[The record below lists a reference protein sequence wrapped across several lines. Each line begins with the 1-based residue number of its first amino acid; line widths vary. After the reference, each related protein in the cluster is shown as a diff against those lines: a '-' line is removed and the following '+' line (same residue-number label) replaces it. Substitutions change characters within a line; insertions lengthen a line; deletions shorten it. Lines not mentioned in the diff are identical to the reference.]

1 MMTVTKAYARVCSGS
16 HRGSLF
22 YTVVCTGRAHTL
34 LPERPNKR
42 QESSTP
48 VAHAVERVAM
58 HSSLAEPSLRQTS
71 LQLSVSLGDMLK
83 GAARKTSKFGRVMRV
98 TTADGELN
106 LEAAALGVLQS
117 WATGDISFVVKP
129 LPSPASAPGSGAWG
143 STAQPLLQALSSAQR
158 DVLAAHNCVPDD
170 KFDDFIVMEPAA
182 VVPWHKTALDFDQL
196 LETCRSI
203 EQDDD
208 EEDGEEDEEEEEED
222 QPPPN
227 RKRKSA
233 KSSQAEKSGAET
245 GKKPQKKTKTGKS
258 KSKPAGADAADDAYD
273 FEQFF

>member
-1 MMTVTKAYARVCSGS
+1 MTPR
-16 HRGSLF
+16 RGR
-22 YTVVCTGRAHTL
+22 G
-34 LPERPNKR
+34 
-42 QESSTP
+42 
-48 VAHAVERVAM
+48 
-58 HSSLAEPSLRQTS
+58 TS
-71 LQLSVSLGDMLK
+71 
-83 GAARKTSKFGRVMRV
+83 
-98 TTADGELN
+98 
-106 LEAAALGVLQS
+106 VLQS

-208 EEDGEEDEEEEEED
+208 EEDGEEDAEEEEED

-273 FEQFF
+273 FGQFF

>member
-1 MMTVTKAYARVCSGS
+1 M
-16 HRGSLF
+16 
-22 YTVVCTGRAHTL
+22 
-34 LPERPNKR
+34 
-42 QESSTP
+42 
-48 VAHAVERVAM
+48 
-58 HSSLAEPSLRQTS
+58 
-71 LQLSVSLGDMLK
+71 
-83 GAARKTSKFGRVMRV
+83 
-98 TTADGELN
+98 
-106 LEAAALGVLQS
+106 
-117 WATGDISFVVKP
+117 
-129 LPSPASAPGSGAWG
+129 
-143 STAQPLLQALSSAQR
+143 
-158 DVLAAHNCVPDD
+158 PDD

-273 FEQFF
+273 FGQFF